1 MNAPDHSL
9 ETDEAGGIRRL
20 VRELGSQ
27 WLHLFG
33 MAGLLLL
40 LYLFGIIPGIDRA
53 LIDLRFNLFPRDASG
68 QIVIVQ
74 IDSKSVQQ
82 LGDWPWS
89 RTLHAA
95 AIENLSKAGV
105 ARIGVDIDFSSRSTD
120 VADAALL
127 DAIRN
132 SDAPVILPVF
142 KQWSSNRGGEIT
154 STAPIPPFAD
164 AAKLGSVNVTP
175 AADGLVRKYDRLHTW
190 NDGFAPSFASEV
202 IGRTT
207 ESTDSFYLDYS
218 ISPGTIPRISF
229 ADVARNTFD
238 PDVLKG
244 KYVIIG
250 ATALELGD
258 ELAVPVYGAL
268 SGPEL
273 QAMAAESILLGRA
286 ITQAD
291 VVVVVAVALIVG
303 FLLSGVFIRLPHVR
317 GSIAFVIAATLIIA
331 APMVVQTHYPV
342 DMPVGA
348 TLITTAYCFVYGLTR
363 QIDTQALLVFKRSAE
378 IRERRALNEAIA
390 DNSFTG
396 ILVTDADGNIRFAN
410 KAAADMLSISKEK
423 LLEREVTKVLV
434 SVDGVA
440 IDQPTDENTK
450 VFTSLKTGN
459 DVVIPVEIAV
469 SDIGIEPESAPFERR
484 TAPRRF
490 RIYAITDISE
500 FKQTEEI
507 LSQAAERAIEANR
520 TKNEFIANMSHELR
534 TPLNAIL
541 GFSEAIKA
549 EIFGPVGSA
558 KYKAY
563 ADDIYTSGSHLLS
576 IINDLLEV
584 SRLAAGKTEIHPT
597 TVDFRGIVDECMRIA
612 TGYPGADRLTISSD
626 IDAGID
632 TLWTDE
638 RIVKQIIL
646 NLLSNA
652 IKFTPAQGLVSLA
665 ARLTRSGGTEIVVE
679 DTGIGIPPDQ
689 VGRVMEPFHQVEG
702 TMQRSYHGSGLG
714 LHLVKS
720 QVALLGG
727 ELNIESTIR
736 VGTRITITFP
746 PENTVKAGKIVQMDP
761 RA

>member
-1 MNAPDHSL
+1 MNGPDHSL
-9 ETDEAGGIRRL
+9 ETADAGGIRRL
-20 VRELGSQ
+20 VRDLGSQ

-95 AIENLSKAGV
+95 AIENLSAAGV

-154 STAPIPPFAD
+154 STAPIRPFAD

-218 ISPGTIPRISF
+218 ISPGAIPRISF

-238 PDVLKG
+238 PEFFKG

-317 GSIAFVIAATLIIA
+317 GTIAFIIAATLIIA
-331 APMVVQTHYPV
+331 APMVVQTYYPV

-348 TLITTAYCFVYGLTR
+348 TLVTTAYCFVYGLTR

-396 ILVTDADGNIRFAN
+396 ILVTDADGKIRFAN

-423 LLEREVTKVLV
+423 LLNREVTKVLV
-434 SVDGVA
+434 SVDGVS
-440 IDQPTDENTK
+440 IDEPTDENTK

-459 DVVIPVEIAV
+459 DVVMPVEIAV
-469 SDIGIEPESAPFERR
+469 SDIGIEPESATFERR

-563 ADDIYTSGSHLLS
+563 ADDIYTSGSHLLA

-626 IDAGID
+626 IDPGID

-727 ELNIESTIR
+727 ELNIESTVR

>member
-1 MNAPDHSL
+1 MNTPGHQPGSD
-9 ETDEAGGIRRL
+9 AGGIRKL
-20 VRELGSQ
+20 VGDIGSQ

-33 MAGLLLL
+33 MAGLLLM
-40 LYLFGIIPGIDRA
+40 LYVFGIIPGIDRA
-53 LIDLRFNLFPRDASG
+53 LIDLRFNLLQRDASG
-68 QIVIVQ
+68 QVVIVQ

-82 LGDWPWS
+82 LGEWPWP
-89 RTLHAA
+89 RTLHAE
-95 AIENLSKAGV
+95 AIENLSDAGA
-105 ARIGVDIDFSSRSTD
+105 ARIGLDIDFSSRSGAE
-120 VADAALL
+120 ADKALL
-127 DAIRN
+127 DALRT
-132 SDAPVILPVF
+132 SKAPVILPIF
-142 KQWSSNRGGEIT
+142 KQWSSNRGGEVM
-154 STAPIPPFAD
+154 STAPLREFAD
-164 AAKLGSVNVTP
+164 AAKLGSVNVSV

-207 ESTDSFYLDYS
+207 ESTKPYYIDYS
-218 ISPGTIPRISF
+218 INPGTIPRISF
-229 ADVARNTFD
+229 VDIVRGTFD
-238 PDVLKG
+238 PEALKG

-250 ATALELGD
+250 ATAIELGD

-273 QAMAAESILLGRA
+273 QALSAESILLGRA

-317 GSIAFVIAATLIIA
+317 GTIAFVIAATLIITV
-331 APMVVQTHYPV
+331 PMLLQTYYPI

-348 TLITTAYCFVYGLTR
+348 TLVTTAYCFVYGLTR

-396 ILVTDADGNIRFAN
+396 IIVTDHNGRIRFAN
-410 KAAADMLSISKEK
+410 RAAADMLSASKEK
-423 LLEREVTKVLV
+423 LLDREVTKVIV
-434 SVDGVA
+434 SVDGVSL
-440 IDQPTDENTK
+440 DEPTDGDAK
-450 VFTSLKTGN
+450 IYTSLKTGN
-459 DVVIPVEIAV
+459 DIVLPVEIAV
-469 SDIGIEPESAPFERR
+469 SDVGIEPESAPFERR
-484 TAPRRF
+484 TEPRRY

-500 FKQTEEI
+500 FKQTEEV
-507 LSQAAERAIEANR
+507 LSRAAERAIQANR

-549 EIFGPVGSA
+549 EIFGPVGSD
-558 KYKAY
+558 KYKSY
-563 ADDIYTSGSHLLS
+563 ADDIYTSGSHLLA

-584 SRLAAGKTEIHPT
+584 SRLAAGKTEINAT
-597 TVDFRGIVDECMRIA
+597 TVDFRGIIDECMRIA
-612 TGYPGADRLTISSD
+612 TGYPGASRLDISSD
-626 IDAGID
+626 IDVGID

-652 IKFTPAQGLVSLA
+652 IKFTPAEGRVSLA
-665 ARLTRSGGTEIVVE
+665 AHLTKSGGTEIVVE

-689 VGRVMEPFHQVEG
+689 VERVMEPFHQVEG
-702 TMQRSYHGSGLG
+702 SMQRSYHGSGLG

-727 ELNIESTIR
+727 ELHIKSTIR

-746 PENTVKAGKIVQMDP
+746 PENTVKAGKIVHIDP